1 MKVSSGVGS
10 LFLVEDCE
18 VASDVFSDAAD
29 LGELSGASRGGLC
42 VSEGSEFFLEFL
54 DVCPDGLGV
63 AVSNLF
69 INLFFDHGINIKLN
83 ININ

>member
-10 LFLVEDCE
+10 LLLVEDCE

-69 INLFFDHGINIKLN
+69 INLFLNHSIIFNIIIN
-83 ININ
+83 